1 VRSAVVTNRS
11 RANPRPAR
19 SGRSTL
25 IFLSPW
31 LVSFG
36 VFWLFP
42 LVFSLVLSFMQF
54 NPLRP
59 DLARFVG
66 LDNFARAVRDPLFWT
81 SLKNTLVFVC
91 GTVPVTT
98 LIAFFLAVAINRKLP
113 FRSLYRAGF
122 FVPSIVSVVVI
133 SIVFKQL
140 YSPAGLVNKLV
151 EVFGGNPRSWL
162 GDPGTALVSI
172 MAMDVWSSFGYY
184 TILFLAGLQ
193 AIPAELYEAAVLDGG
208 GFWGTLRFV
217 TLPMLRPITLFVIVI
232 NTIRSFQVF
241 IEIFVMT
248 RGGPLNST
256 LTSVFYLYDRAFYR
270 FEMGYAS
277 AVGYL
282 LFAVIMCFLFL
293 QMKYLRVGRGAGE

>member
-1 VRSAVVTNRS
+1 MHKT
-11 RANPRPAR
+11 
-19 SGRSTL
+19 RSTL

-31 LVSFG
+31 LVSFA
-36 VFWLFP
+36 VFWAFP
-42 LVFSLVLSFMQF
+42 LIFSLVLSFLHF

-59 DLARFVG
+59 DTTHVVWLSNFVKA
-66 LDNFARAVRDPLFWT
+66 LQDPLFWK
-81 SLKNTLVFVC
+81 SLKNTLLFVA

-98 LIAFFLAVAINRKLP
+98 LVAFFLAVAINQRIP
-113 FRSLYRAGF
+113 FRTLYRSGF
-122 FVPSIVSVVVI
+122 FIPSIVSVVVI
-133 SIVFKQL
+133 SIIFKQL
-140 YSPAGLVNKLV
+140 YSPFGLVNKLA
-151 EVFGGNPRSWL
+151 ELLGSEPRSWL
-162 GDPGTALVSI
+162 SEPRTALLCI
-172 MAMDVWSSFGYY
+172 MAMDVWASFGYY

-193 AIPAELYEAAVLDGG
+193 AIPLEVYEAARIDGS

-217 TLPMLRPITLFVIVI
+217 TIPMVRPITLFIVVI

-277 AVGYL
+277 ALAYL
-282 LFAVIMCFLFL
+282 LFVVILCFSLV
-293 QMKYLRVGRGAGE
+293 QMKYLKMGRAAGE

>member
-1 VRSAVVTNRS
+1 MHKT
-11 RANPRPAR
+11 
-19 SGRSTL
+19 RSTL

-31 LVSFG
+31 LVSFA
-36 VFWLFP
+36 VFWAFP
-42 LVFSLVLSFMQF
+42 LIFSLVLSFLHF

-59 DLARFVG
+59 DTTHVVWLSNFVKA
-66 LDNFARAVRDPLFWT
+66 LQDPLFWK
-81 SLKNTLVFVC
+81 SLKNTLLFVA

-98 LIAFFLAVAINRKLP
+98 LVAFFLAVAINQRIP
-113 FRSLYRAGF
+113 FRTLYRSGF
-122 FVPSIVSVVVI
+122 FIPSIVSVVVI
-133 SIVFKQL
+133 SIIFKQL
-140 YSPAGLVNKLV
+140 YSPFGLVNKLA
-151 EVFGGNPRSWL
+151 ELLGSEPRSWL
-162 GDPGTALVSI
+162 GEPRTALLCI
-172 MAMDVWSSFGYY
+172 MAMDVWASFGYY

-193 AIPAELYEAAVLDGG
+193 AIPSEVYEAARIDGS

-217 TLPMLRPITLFVIVI
+217 TIPMVRPITLFIVVI

-277 AVGYL
+277 ALAYL
-282 LFAVIMCFLFL
+282 LFVVILCFSLV
-293 QMKYLRVGRGAGE
+293 QMKYLKMGRAAGE

>member
-1 VRSAVVTNRS
+1 MQKT
-11 RANPRPAR
+11 
-19 SGRSTL
+19 RSTL

-31 LVSFG
+31 LASFG
-36 VFWLFP
+36 VFWAFP
-42 LVFSLVLSFMQF
+42 LLFSLVLSFLHF

-59 DLARFVG
+59 DATHFVW
-66 LDNFARAVRDPLFWT
+66 LSNFIEAFKDPLFWK
-81 SLKNTLVFVC
+81 SLKNTLVFVL

-98 LIAFFLAVAINRKLP
+98 FIAFFLAVAINQKIP
-113 FRSLYRAGF
+113 FRTLYRSGF

-133 SIVFKQL
+133 SIIFKQL
-140 YSPAGLVNKLV
+140 YSPLGLVNKVAEL
-151 EVFGGNPRSWL
+151 FGREPKSWL
-162 GDPGTALVSI
+162 GEPGTALVCI
-172 MAMDVWSSFGYY
+172 MAMDVWASFGYY

-193 AIPAELYEAAVLDGG
+193 AIPSEVYEAARIDGS

-217 TLPMLRPITLFVIVI
+217 TVPMVRPIALFIVVI

-277 AVGYL
+277 AMAYL
-282 LFAVIMCFLFL
+282 LFVVILCFSLV
-293 QMKYLRVGRGAGE
+293 QMKYLRMGRAAGE

>member
-1 VRSAVVTNRS
+1 MQETRSS
-11 RANPRPAR
+11 KP
-19 SGRSTL
+19 RSTL
-25 IFLSPW
+25 VFLSPW
-31 LVSFG
+31 LISFG

-42 LVFSLVLSFMQF
+42 LISSLVLSFLHF

-59 DLARFVG
+59 DAAHFVG
-66 LDNFARAVRDPLFWT
+66 LSNFVEAFNDPLFWK
-81 SLKNTLVFVC
+81 SLKNTLIFVL

-98 LIAFFLAVAINRKLP
+98 FISFLLAVAINQRIP
-113 FRSLYRAGF
+113 FRTLYRSGF
-122 FVPSIVSVVVI
+122 FIPSIVSVVVI
-133 SIVFKQL
+133 SIIFKQL
-140 YSPAGLVNKLV
+140 YSPLGLVNGVVKLL
-151 EVFGGNPRSWL
+151 GGEPRSWL
-162 GDPGTALVSI
+162 GNPRTALLCI
-172 MAMDVWSSFGYY
+172 MAMDVWASFGYY

-193 AIPAELYEAAVLDGG
+193 AIPSEIHEAARIDGG

-217 TLPMLRPITLFVIVI
+217 TIPMVRPITLFVVVI

-277 AVGYL
+277 AVAYL
-282 LFAVIMCFLFL
+282 LFIVILCFSLV
-293 QMKYLRVGRGAGE
+293 QMKYLGMGRAAGE

>member
-1 VRSAVVTNRS
+1 MTMR
-11 RANPRPAR
+11 
-19 SGRSTL
+19 RSTL
-25 IFLSPW
+25 IFLSPL

-36 VFWLFP
+36 LFWLFP

-81 SLKNTLVFVC
+81 SLRNTLVFVF

-98 LIAFFLAVAINRKLP
+98 LIAFFLAVALNRKIP
-113 FRSLYRAGF
+113 FRSFYRAGF

-140 YSPAGLVNKLV
+140 YSPAGLVNKVV
-151 EVFGGNPRSWL
+151 EVLGGEPRSWL
-162 GDPGTALVSI
+162 ADPRTALVSI

-217 TLPMLRPITLFVIVI
+217 TVPMLRPITLFVIVI

-270 FEMGYAS
+270 FDMGYAS

-282 LFAVIMCFLFL
+282 LFAVIMGFSFL

>member
-1 VRSAVVTNRS
+1 MTDRS
-11 RANPRPAR
+11 RANPRPAH

-25 IFLSPW
+25 VFLSPW

-36 VFWLFP
+36 LFWLFP
-42 LVFSLVLSFMQF
+42 LVFSLVLSFMDF

-66 LDNFARAVRDPLFWT
+66 LANFARAVRDPLFWT
-81 SLKNTLVFVC
+81 SLKNTLVFVF

-98 LIAFFLAVAINRKLP
+98 AIAFFLAVAINRKIP
-113 FRSLYRAGF
+113 FRSFYRAGF

-140 YSPAGLVNKLV
+140 YSPAGLVNKAL
-151 EVFGGNPRSWL
+151 ELFGAEPRSWL
-162 GDPGTALVSI
+162 GDPGTALLSI

-193 AIPAELYEAAVLDGG
+193 AIPGELYEAAVLDGG

-217 TLPMLRPITLFVIVI
+217 TVPMLRPITLFVIVI

-282 LFAVIMCFLFL
+282 LFAVIMGFSFL
-293 QMKYLRVGRGAGE
+293 QMRYLRVGRGAAE